1 MSTTPTTELKR
12 YDWTQGPRK
21 IGPRDGKFVQLMSH
35 GVRFM
40 AWARKPVAASRS
52 SSTTLSYGGA
62 WPRRST
68 STRRR
73 MRTSYV
79 LEGRLG
85 ALLGD
90 EVVYADPGEF
100 VFKPRK
106 QWHTF
111 WNAGDTECRI
121 LEIIS
126 PSGFE
131 HFFDELAELVAQ
143 GGSPDQI
150 VELAARFDLY
160 FASKRASRWPR
171 STACTSRCRR
181 ARRRRQFTKRR
192 STQQR
197 LNS

>member
-1 MSTTPTTELKR
+1 VNTTTPTELKR

-21 IGPRDGKFVQLMSH
+21 IGPRDGKFVQLMSV

-40 AWARKPVAASRS
+40 AWGEETGGGFSLVEHHPIVPRTLAAPVHIHEKEDE
-52 SSTTLSYGGA
+52 Y
-62 WPRRST
+62 
-68 STRRR
+68 
-73 MRTSYV
+73 SYV

-160 FASKRASRWPR
+160 FDFEKSVEVAEKHGLHFPMSKGA
-171 STACTSRCRR
+171 
-181 ARRRRQFTKRR
+181 
-192 STQQR
+192 
-197 LNS
+197 

>member
-1 MSTTPTTELKR
+1 IHEKEDE
-12 YDWTQGPRK
+12 Y
-21 IGPRDGKFVQLMSH
+21 
-35 GVRFM
+35 
-40 AWARKPVAASRS
+40 
-52 SSTTLSYGGA
+52 
-62 WPRRST
+62 
-68 STRRR
+68 
-73 MRTSYV
+73 SYV

-111 WNAGDTECRI
+111 WAGDTECRI

-131 HFFDELAELVAQ
+131 HFFAELAELVAQ
-143 GGSPDQI
+143 GARPTRSSSSPHDTTTTMTS
-150 VELAARFDLY
+150 R
-160 FASKRASRWPR
+160 RASRWPR

-181 ARRRRQFTKRR
+181 APRRRQFTKRR
-192 STQQR
+192 STARR
-197 LNS
+197 LSS

>member
-1 MSTTPTTELKR
+1 M
-12 YDWTQGPRK
+12 
-21 IGPRDGKFVQLMSH
+21 
-35 GVRFM
+35 
-40 AWARKPVAASRS
+40 AASRS
-52 SSTTLSYGGA
+52 SSTPSHRRP

-68 STRRR
+68 STRTRTS
-73 MRTSYV
+73 TSYV

-143 GGSPDQI
+143 GGTPDQI
-150 VELAARFDLY
+150 IELAARYDHYYDLEKSVEVAEKY
-160 FASKRASRWPR
+160 GLHFPMPKGV
-171 STACTSRCRR
+171 
-181 ARRRRQFTKRR
+181 
-192 STQQR
+192 
-197 LNS
+197 

>member
-1 MSTTPTTELKR
+1 MSTTTTTELKR

-21 IGPRDGKFVQLMSH
+21 IGPRDGKFVQLMSV

-40 AWARKPVAASRS
+40 AWGKETGGGFSLVEHPIAPKTMAAPVHIHENEDE
-52 SSTTLSYGGA
+52 Y
-62 WPRRST
+62 
-68 STRRR
+68 
-73 MRTSYV
+73 SYV

-85 ALLGD
+85 ALLGN

-143 GGSPDQI
+143 GGTPDQI
-150 VELAARFDLY
+150 VELAARYDHYYDLEKSVEVAEKY
-160 FASKRASRWPR
+160 CLHFPMPKGA
-171 STACTSRCRR
+171 
-181 ARRRRQFTKRR
+181 
-192 STQQR
+192 
-197 LNS
+197 

>member
-1 MSTTPTTELKR
+1 MSTTTTTELKR

-21 IGPRDGKFVQLMSH
+21 IGPRDGKFVQLMSV

-40 AWARKPVAASRS
+40 AWGEETGGGFSLVESPIAPKTLAAPVHIHENEDE
-52 SSTTLSYGGA
+52 Y
-62 WPRRST
+62 
-68 STRRR
+68 
-73 MRTSYV
+73 SYV

-111 WNAGDTECRI
+111 WSAGDTECRI

-150 VELAARFDLY
+150 IELAARYDHYYDLEKSVEVAEKHGLH
-160 FASKRASRWPR
+160 FPMPKGV
-171 STACTSRCRR
+171 
-181 ARRRRQFTKRR
+181 
-192 STQQR
+192 
-197 LNS
+197 

>member
-1 MSTTPTTELKR
+1 IHEKEDE
-12 YDWTQGPRK
+12 Y
-21 IGPRDGKFVQLMSH
+21 
-35 GVRFM
+35 
-40 AWARKPVAASRS
+40 
-52 SSTTLSYGGA
+52 
-62 WPRRST
+62 
-68 STRRR
+68 
-73 MRTSYV
+73 SYV

-111 WNAGDTECRI
+111 WAGDTECRI

-131 HFFDELAELVAQ
+131 HFFAELAELVAQ

-150 VELAARFDLY
+150 IELAARYDHYYDLEKSVEVAEKY
-160 FASKRASRWPR
+160 GLHFPM
-171 STACTSRCRR
+171 
-181 ARRRRQFTKRR
+181 
-192 STQQR
+192 
-197 LNS
+197 